1 MSSYIYSMKQLLFSN
16 WTLIRFLRLVMGI
29 AIIAQAAVAKD
40 ALFGIAG
47 FLFTIMALFNT
58 GCCGSGGCYTEA
70 PKNTPKKSTENIQ
83 YEEVV

>member
-1 MSSYIYSMKQLLFSN
+1 MKQVLFSN
-16 WTLIRFLRLVMGI
+16 WTFIRFLRLVMGLI
-29 AIIAQAAVAKD
+29 IIGQAIVSKD

-70 PKNTPKKSTENIQ
+70 PKATAKKSTENIQ